1 MPTILNNNQITSICE
16 AFNNRI
22 DSLFVQESNIIALS
36 KDEDFKVIKKHF
48 FTKINALKK
57 AIKILSESKN
67 SLEPWLSIS
76 FAELMQCVSAIDEKL
91 EKYTAL
97 KEQAFL
103 MQSSL
108 EDVDLSETIT
118 NINILHDALFDAK
131 EIICEYYNLNK
142 S

>member
-16 AFNNRI
+16 AFNDRM
-22 DSLFVQESNIIALS
+22 DSIFVQESNIIALS
-36 KDEDFKVIKKHF
+36 KDENFKVIKKHF

-97 KEQAFL
+97 KDQAFL

>member
-36 KDEDFKVIKKHF
+36 KDENFKVIKKHF

-108 EDVDLSETIT
+108 EGVDLSETIT

>member
-76 FAELMQCVSAIDEKL
+76 FSELMQCVSAIDEKL

-108 EDVDLSETIT
+108 EGVDLSETIAS
-118 NINILHDALFDAK
+118 INTLHDDLFDAK

>member
-1 MPTILNNNQITSICE
+1 MPAILNNNQITSICE
-16 AFNNRI
+16 AFNDRM
-22 DSLFVQESNIIALS
+22 DSIFVQESNIIALS
-36 KDEDFKVIKKHF
+36 KDEDFKAIKKHF

-57 AIKILSESKN
+57 SIKILSESKN

-108 EDVDLSETIT
+108 EGVDLSETIT

>member
-36 KDEDFKVIKKHF
+36 KDENFKVIKKHF

>member
-1 MPTILNNNQITSICE
+1 MPAILNNNQITSICE
-16 AFNNRI
+16 AFNDRM
-22 DSLFVQESNIIALS
+22 DSIFVQESNIIALS
-36 KDEDFKVIKKHF
+36 KDEDFKAIKKHF

-57 AIKILSESKN
+57 SIKILSESKN

-108 EDVDLSETIT
+108 EGVDLSETIA
-118 NINILHDALFDAK
+118 NINLLHDDLFDAK
-131 EIICEYYNLNK
+131 EIICEYYNLKK

>member
-1 MPTILNNNQITSICE
+1 MPAILNNNQITSICE

-36 KDEDFKVIKKHF
+36 KDENFKVIKKHF

>member
-36 KDEDFKVIKKHF
+36 KDENFKVIKKHF

-97 KEQAFL
+97 KDQAFL